1 MAKLKVTG
9 IAIHTDYSLEP
20 TGSDTTLRLVSWN
33 ICMAP

>member
-20 TGSDTTLRLVSWN
+20 TGSDTNLTMTSWN
-33 ICMAP
+33 I